1 MPRSNARYM
10 PRNSVVSA
18 KSNQKLIPDAEMTR
32 NPEHVSIPFGH
43 YGIEMLNSSEND
55 GVII

>member
-1 MPRSNARYM
+1 M
-10 PRNSVVSA
+10 PRNSVVST
-18 KSNQKLIPDAEMTR
+18 KSNQKLIPDAEIKR